1 MRAKPETYAQT
12 VVPDRPN
19 LKGQKLSEN
28 AKIQKFKCDFWGHF
42 QTLCD

>member
-12 VVPDRPN
+12 VLADRPN

-28 AKIQKFKCDFWGHF
+28 AKIKQYKCDNGNSKYVRF
-42 QTLCD
+42 

>member
-12 VVPDRPN
+12 VLPDKN
-19 LKGQKLSEN
+19 CQKMP
-28 AKIQKFKCDFWGHF
+28 KFKNLNATFWGHF

>member
-12 VVPDRPN
+12 LLPDRPI
-19 LKGQKLSEN
+19 LKDKNCQKMP
-28 AKIQKFKCDFWGHF
+28 KFKNLNATFWGHF